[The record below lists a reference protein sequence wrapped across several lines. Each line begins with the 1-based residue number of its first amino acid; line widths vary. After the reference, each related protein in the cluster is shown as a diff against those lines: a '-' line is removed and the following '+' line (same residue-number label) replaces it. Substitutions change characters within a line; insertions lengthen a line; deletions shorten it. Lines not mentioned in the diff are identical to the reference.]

1 MCHQLMV
8 FLVLNP
14 LGMPRLVPLFVCLLN
29 AHLVSFD
36 LALQVFA
43 PDDSFHHL
51 SL

>member
-1 MCHQLMV
+1 MV

-14 LGMPRLVPLFVCLLN
+14 LGMPRLVPLFVSLLN
-29 AHLVSFD
+29 THLMSFD